1 MKFKLWM
8 VEPAFSFPN
17 MASNEKLDVELKYY
31 RHCIGQNGMVC
42 TLRMTFSLSQVLDTN
57 FLANILR
64 VLGGLGKILMP
75 PLSFANKSW
84 LLRDCL
90 MMCSCSTCSCV
101 FGWFS

>member
-1 MKFKLWM
+1 MKFKLLWM
-8 VEPAFSFPN
+8 VEPAFSCPN

-31 RHCIGQNGMVC
+31 HCIGQNGMVC
-42 TLRMTFSLSQVLDTN
+42 TLRITFSLSQVLDTN

-84 LLRDCL
+84 LLLDCL
-90 MMCSCSTCSCV
+90 MMCCTCSCV
-101 FGWFS
+101 FGWLSKA